1 MYVCCAC
8 KVQIPSYDGLVVL
21 RFPCGLKE
29 VVGVVSTL
37 ERGRKVYLLA
47 DLGSALQKSC

>member
-1 MYVCCAC
+1 MCVYVCCAC
-8 KVQIPSYDGLVVL
+8 KVQIPSCDGLVVL

-29 VVGVVSTL
+29 VVGLISTL

-47 DLGSALQKSC
+47 YLGSVL